1 MDYKVAV
8 FSYDFCHKKTMEIIT
23 GLNSVGI
30 KKVLVIGAP
39 MVDLN
44 NKAPNVLKTSITE
57 KIIHPKDLCVN
68 FGYDYKVCAHNNLKD
83 IINFISL
90 AKSNIGIISG
100 ARIIQKSIIDIF
112 KYGIINYH
120 PGPLPETSGLDSFY
134 WMIKKNVRPRVTAHF
149 INQKVDEGELIEECT
164 VSVSSKD
171 TIEIVQSNLYLA
183 QLTLHKKICL
193 KISLNESF
201 KVKKIKRPS
210 KNNLMTPYEKS
221 LSIENFNNWLK
232 KYSA

>member
-8 FSYDFCHKKTMEIIT
+8 FSYDFCHKKTMGIIT
-23 GLNSVGI
+23 GLNAVGI

-39 MVDLN
+39 RVELN
-44 NKAPNVLKTSITE
+44 NKAPNVLNTSISE
-57 KIIHPKDLCVN
+57 KIIHPRDLCGK
-68 FGYDYKVCAHNNLKD
+68 FGYEYKVCAHNNFKD
-83 IINFISL
+83 IVKFVSL

-100 ARIIQKSIIDIF
+100 ARILQKSIIDIF

-134 WMIKKNVRPRVTAHF
+134 WMIKKNVRPGVTAHL
-149 INQKVDEGELIEECT
+149 INKKVDEGELIEEFI
-164 VSVSSKD
+164 VPLSPKD
-171 TIEIVQSNLYLA
+171 TIEIVQSKLYLA

-193 KISLNESF
+193 KISLNEPL
-201 KVKKIKRPS
+201 KVKLITRPS
-210 KNNLMTPYEKS
+210 KNNPMTLYEKS

-232 KYSA
+232 KYST

>member
-8 FSYDFCHKKTMEIIT
+8 FSYDFCHRKTMEIIT

-39 MVDLN
+39 RVDLN
-44 NKAPNVLKTSITE
+44 NKAPNVLKTSISK
-57 KIIHPKDLCVN
+57 KIIHPRYLCVQ
-68 FGYDYKVCAHNNLKD
+68 FGYDYRVCSHNNLKD
-83 IINFISL
+83 IVNFVSL

-100 ARIIQKSIIDIF
+100 ARILQKSIIDIF

-164 VSVSSKD
+164 VPVSSKD

-193 KISLNESF
+193 KISLNEPF
-201 KVKKIKRPS
+201 KAKQIKRPS
-210 KNNLMTPYEKS
+210 KNNPMTLYEKS